1 MSRRPRWA
9 ALRRWLRPVKRL
21 ALDPAARA
29 LELLLRCSTHPL
41 GVVIVFHR
49 VGDPVGDP
57 AVELVPALG
66 TGLFKSQLELLRR
79 RYVVVP
85 AAELLARARARRRF
99 QRFPVSLTF
108 DDDWS
113 GHLTVTAPLLAEGDV
128 RATFFLGGASLGH
141 PRPLWFELLQRAY
154 DQGLMGP
161 ADQIHTEAARIQ
173 ALPETQRQ
181 QTAREL
187 GARLDQLAGQ
197 GKPADTVD
205 HESAETADRGLSR
218 LDVRA
223 LAAAGHEIG
232 FHTREHSTLTTLDDI
247 QLEAALSVGRAELE
261 AAGAT
266 RLSAIAYPAG
276 QADARVVEKARAA
289 GFARGY
295 STMPHPVGPDSD
307 PLWLGRVYPSH
318 ESSARFG
325 WALARV
331 VAARR
336 LAGARAPVEGGDTTS
351 QTPPS
356 ET

>member
-1 MSRRPRWA
+1 MSRRPGWA
-9 ALRRWLRPVKRL
+9 ALRRGLRPVKRL
-21 ALDPAARA
+21 ALGPAARA
-29 LELLLRCSTHPL
+29 LELLLRCSDRRL
-41 GVVIVFHR
+41 GLVIVFHR
-49 VGDPVGDP
+49 VGDPAGDP
-57 AVELVPALG
+57 ALELVPALG
-66 TGLFKSQLELLRR
+66 TELFKSQLELLRR
-79 RYVVVP
+79 RYVLVP
-85 AAELLARARARRRF
+85 AAELLARTRDRRRF

-113 GHLTVTAPLLAEGDV
+113 GHLTVTAPLLAGAGV
-128 RATFFLGGASLGH
+128 RATFFLGGASLER
-141 PRPLWFELLQRAY
+141 PRLLWFELLQRAY

-161 ADQIHTEAARIQ
+161 ADQIHAEAARIQ

-181 QTAREL
+181 QMAKEL
-187 GARLDQLAGQ
+187 AARLDEPAGQ
-197 GKPADTVD
+197 GEAT
-205 HESAETADRGLSR
+205 ATADRGTPRTSNRGLSR
-218 LDVRA
+218 PDVRA

-247 QLEAALSVGRAELE
+247 QLEAALGVGRAELE

-289 GFARGY
+289 GFTRGY

-331 VAARR
+331 LAARH
-336 LAGARAPVEGGDTTS
+336 LAGVR
-351 QTPPS
+351 PPAV
-356 ET
+356 